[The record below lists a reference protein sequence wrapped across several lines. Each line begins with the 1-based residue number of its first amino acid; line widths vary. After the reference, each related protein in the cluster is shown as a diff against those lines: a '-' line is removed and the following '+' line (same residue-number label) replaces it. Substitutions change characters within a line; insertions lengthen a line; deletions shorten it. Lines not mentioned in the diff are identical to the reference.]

1 MASDLEQRLVAIV
14 TPTLEGMGYELVR
27 LMLAGG
33 REQRLQIM
41 AERSDGGTM
50 GVDDCAAVSRT
61 LSAVLDVEDPI
72 PGAYTLEVS
81 SPGIDRPLTRAKDYV
96 RWAGHVARIETD
108 EPLDGRRRFKGVLL
122 GLDGEDVKLRLEEG
136 GEARVPLTKVQ
147 RAKLVLTDELIA
159 ETRRLAEG
167 GAAARI

>member
-1 MASDLEQRLVAIV
+1 
-14 TPTLEGMGYELVR
+14 VR

-33 REQRLQIM
+33 REGRLQIM
-41 AERSDGGTM
+41 AERRDSGTM
-50 GVDDCAAVSRT
+50 SVEDCAQLSRT

-81 SPGIDRPLTRAKDYV
+81 SPGIDRPLTRPKDYV
-96 RWAGHVARIETD
+96 RWAGHLARIETS
-108 EPLDGRRRFKGVLL
+108 EPIDGRRRFKGVLL
-122 GLDGEDVKLRLEEG
+122 GLEGEDVKVRLEEG
-136 GEARVPLTKVQ
+136 AETKVPLPLVQ

-167 GAAARI
+167 LPSARI

>member
-1 MASDLEQRLVAIV
+1 MAIV

-33 REQRLQIM
+33 REGRLQIM
-41 AERSDGGTM
+41 AERRDSGTM
-50 GVDDCAAVSRT
+50 SVEDCAQLSRT

-81 SPGIDRPLTRAKDYV
+81 SPGIDRPLTRPKDYV
-96 RWAGHVARIETD
+96 RWAGHIARIETS
-108 EPLDGRRRFKGVLL
+108 EPIDGRRRFKGVLL
-122 GLDGEDVKLRLEEG
+122 GLEGEDVKVRLEEG
-136 GEARVPLTKVQ
+136 GETKVPLPLVQ

-167 GAAARI
+167 LPSARI